1 MTAASFQEIYGRA
14 LDRLYA
20 DIEAYPTDDSL
31 WTVVPGIS
39 NSGGNL
45 CLHLMGN
52 LNHFVGAQLGNTG
65 YVRKRDEEFSTKGL
79 AKTTLLESI
88 DQTKTMLNKVLE
100 TLTEA
105 DLQKTFPIEMQM
117 GPRNTEYML
126 TFFIA
131 HFEYH
136 LGQINYHRR
145 QSNS

>member
-14 LDRLYA
+14 LDRLYVE
-20 DIEAYPTDDSL
+20 IEAYPTDESL
-31 WTVVPGIS
+31 WAVVPGIS

-45 CLHLMGN
+45 CLHLIGN

-79 AKTTLLESI
+79 SRAVLLDGI
-88 DQTKTMLNKVLE
+88 DKTKTMLTEALE
-100 TLTEA
+100 KLTEA

-126 TFFIA
+126 VFFIA

-136 LGQINYHRR
+136 LGQVNYHRR
-145 QSNS
+145 QNNN